1 MHALARTKA
10 NTHTD
15 TSHTALYGMNTHYLV
30 TYQWHPVVFVIAQG
44 RSSRGCKR
52 EGEQEREVKL
62 KALAGLNFSSKVKA
76 KVRLEHDNA

>member
-44 RSSRGCKR
+44 RSSRGW
-52 EGEQEREVKL
+52 QEREVKL